1 MYHDTTVQRNV
12 SKCVNVGSDVQMKLF
27 IISRVLMVGCYL
39 QAVDQVLQLVDG
51 SQCVVIIS
59 RHVSQDG
66 PGLSVVADSLLDG
79 GVDSGKMLDGG
90 VSPSSAAI
98 DLLIEP

>member
-1 MYHDTTVQRNV
+1 
-12 SKCVNVGSDVQMKLF
+12 
-27 IISRVLMVGCYL
+27 MVGYL
-39 QAVDQVLQLVDG
+39 QAVDQVLQHVDG
-51 SQCVVIIS
+51 SQCVVVIS

-79 GVDSGKMLDGG
+79 GVDSRKTLDGG
-90 VSPSSAAI
+90 VSPSSAVI